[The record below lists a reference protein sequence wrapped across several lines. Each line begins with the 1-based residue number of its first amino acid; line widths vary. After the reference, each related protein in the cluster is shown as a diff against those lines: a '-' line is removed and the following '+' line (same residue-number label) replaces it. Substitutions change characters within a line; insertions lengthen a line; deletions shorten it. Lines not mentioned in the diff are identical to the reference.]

1 MNIAEKSLYGVVGG
15 SGALLLAFY
24 VRALQGIERGLDDGN
39 PISMLFIGGALGA
52 VIPAFGLV
60 WLLTRQQLSKHPLW
74 LVVSPPLLFLL
85 AVVAAPFMAAGPR

>member
-15 SGALLLAFY
+15 SGALLLSFY
-24 VRALQGIERGLDDGN
+24 VRAYQGIVRGPGDDN
-39 PISMLFIGGALGA
+39 PMSMVCLLGAAFA

-60 WLLTRQQLSKHPLW
+60 WLLTRQRLEKHRLW

-85 AVVAAPFMAAGPR
+85 SVTAAPQLV